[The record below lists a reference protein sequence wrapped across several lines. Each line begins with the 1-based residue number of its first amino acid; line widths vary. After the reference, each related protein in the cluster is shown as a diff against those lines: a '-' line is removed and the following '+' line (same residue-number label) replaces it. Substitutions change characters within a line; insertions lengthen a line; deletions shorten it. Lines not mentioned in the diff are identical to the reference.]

1 MTAAVLPSRVCYT
14 GAHGSASWCGKAVD
28 DRRRFVAFLGDVVSR
43 RVTDEESGFAADLHG
58 LATTDMATEQ
68 VERLLRAV
76 PDPKRWE
83 IGEALAECALREDSG
98 HEMHWPWNTV
108 RDRRTPRASLPGADL
123 VGFCRLDGAVW
134 LTFGEVKTSSEAK
147 APPNVMSGS
156 SGMGWQLE
164 KSAKRPNIQRTL
176 LQWLHTRCSREP
188 HRSMYEEAVR
198 RFLESQGKTLLI
210 VGVLIRDTQPN
221 EADLGGRGKALALR
235 LPAPTRVQLFAWYL
249 PVPIAQW
256 PALLREGRHDN

>member
-1 MTAAVLPSRVCYT
+1 MSLTISPPTPATKDTNQPMEKTHLMTATTLPSRLCYT

-28 DRRRFVAFLGDVVSR
+28 DRRRFAVFLRDVVGR
-43 RVTDEESGFAADLHG
+43 RVADEESGFAADLRG

-68 VERLLRAV
+68 VERLLQSV
-76 PDPKRWE
+76 PDPQGWE
-83 IGEALAECALREDSG
+83 IGEALAECVLREDSG
-98 HEMHWPWNTV
+98 HEMYWPWNTV

-123 VGFCRLDGAVW
+123 VGFCRLDGHLW

-147 APPNVMSGS
+147 APPNVMSGG

-164 KSAKRPNIQRTL
+164 KSAKRLDIQHTL
-176 LQWLHTRCSREP
+176 PQWLHTRCSHEP

-198 RFLESQGKTLLI
+198 RFLESQGKKLLI

-221 EADLGGRGKALALR
+221 AADLQGRGKVLSLSLHR
-235 LPAPTRVQLFAWYL
+235 
-249 PVPIAQW
+249 
-256 PALLREGRHDN
+256 

>member
-1 MTAAVLPSRVCYT
+1 MTATVFPSRVCYT
-14 GAHGSASWCGKAVD
+14 GAHGNASWCGKAVD
-28 DRRRFVAFLGDVVSR
+28 DRRRFAAFLGDVVGR
-43 RVTDEESGFAADLHG
+43 RVADEESGFAADLRG
-58 LATTDMATEQ
+58 LATTDMASEQ

-76 PDPKRWE
+76 PDPQGWE

-98 HEMHWPWNTV
+98 HEMHWPWNMV

-134 LTFGEVKTSSEAK
+134 LTFGEVKTSSETK
-147 APPNVMSGS
+147 APPNVMAGG
-156 SGMGWQLE
+156 SGMTWQLE
-164 KSAKRPNIQRTL
+164 GSARRPDIQRTL
-176 LQWLHTRCSREP
+176 LQWLHNRCSNERY
-188 HRSMYEEAVR
+188 RSMYEEAVG

-210 VGVLIRDTQPN
+210 VGVLIRDTRPK
-221 EADLGGRGKALALR
+221 EADLSGRGKALALA

-249 PVPIAQW
+249 PVPIADW